1 MRNPDP
7 NKEEIILP
15 SVDILKQSVSGCL
28 KAVARR
34 GDLEVEFSGDQVRHS
49 QDFVVLPEPGPFPDK
64 NERTVLRGEADS
76 VALWLSQHDDAI
88 QNAHQPEDPAA
99 RSLFQRLER
108 LRVEA
113 LGANAYSGMALNL
126 SSALYAR
133 LSKPDLFSAPQE
145 AHDKPN
151 LDRALLLLLWE
162 QMTGLSLPSS
172 VDAMIS
178 PLRTKFGGEAG
189 ILLDKLAKSRMS
201 QKEYALIARDV
212 LKWFHYIPDDEEASD
227 READDSAAPPQQ
239 SSSEDTDSETESKQ
253 DKAQKDDQENEGAS
267 SGEDLSEDFPPDDEI
282 SDEVEGNDS
291 RIKGGQTP
299 FTDFFTEN
307 AIPYKVFTTRFDE
320 IINPADI
327 VPGEELARLRALL
340 DKELVQFQK
349 IIARLANRLQRR
361 LLAQQNRDWEFD
373 CEEGMLDPARITRII
388 TDPFAAL
395 SFKQELDTDFR
406 DTVVSLLIDNSG
418 SMRGRQIAIAAICA
432 DILARTLERC
442 GIKVEILG
450 FTTRNWKGGDSKKL
464 WMQSGKPENP
474 GRLNDL
480 RHIIYK
486 SADIPWRRAKN
497 NMGLMLRD
505 NLLKENIDGEALQW
519 AFQRLA
525 LRFEQRKILMVISDG
540 APVDDTTTSVNT
552 ATYLEQHLRAV
563 VEEIEYRSSVDL
575 VAIGI
580 GYDVSRFY
588 KRAVTIH
595 NVEELG
601 GVMMDK
607 LMELFDEKAASR
619 NIPGKGK
626 KRIARVRSH

>member
-1 MRNPDP
+1 MRNPDL
-7 NKEEIILP
+7 NKEEIFLS
-15 SVDILKQSVSGCL
+15 SVDMLKQSISGCL

-49 QDFVVLPEPGPFPDK
+49 KEFVVLPEPGPFPGKD
-64 NERTVLRGEADS
+64 ERTVLRGEADS
-76 VALWLSQHDDAI
+76 VALWLSEHDENI
-88 QNAHQPEDPAA
+88 QKTYQPEDPAA
-99 RSLFQRLER
+99 CSLFQRLER

-113 LGANAYSGMALNL
+113 LGANAYSGMAINL
-126 SSALYAR
+126 SSALFAR
-133 LSKPDLFSAPQE
+133 LSKPDLFSSPLDDQ
-145 AHDKPN
+145 DKPS
-151 LDRALLLLLWE
+151 LDRVLLLLLWE
-162 QMTGLSLPSS
+162 RMTGSSLPPAT
-172 VDAMIS
+172 DAMIL
-178 PLRTKFGGEAG
+178 PWRTKFEGKVD
-189 ILLDKLAKSRMS
+189 ILLDKLAKSRAS
-201 QKEYALIARDV
+201 QKDYALVARDV
-212 LKWFHYIPDDEEASD
+212 LKWFDYIPDSEKEGDKETSDTESSSQQSSPEETDEEA
-227 READDSAAPPQQ
+227 
-239 SSSEDTDSETESKQ
+239 ETKQ
-253 DKAQKDDQENEGAS
+253 DKIQPDEHGDEEVASGEEQSEDMPPDDNMSSDDQES
-267 SGEDLSEDFPPDDEI
+267 
-282 SDEVEGNDS
+282 NDT
-291 RIKGGQTP
+291 RIKGGQAL
-299 FTDFFTEN
+299 FTDFLSET
-307 AIPYKVFTTRFDE
+307 AIPYRIFTSQFDE

-464 WMQSGKPENP
+464 WMQAGKPENP

-525 LRFEQRKILMVISDG
+525 LRLEQRKILMVISDG
-540 APVDDTTTSVNT
+540 APVDDTTTSVNS

-607 LMELFDEKAASR
+607 LMELFDEKAAPQ
-619 NIPGKGK
+619 IVPGK
-626 KRIARVRSH
+626 RRRTFR